1 MFEPI
6 IMLDDRLTSNDF
18 IFENYVETGTNLTV
32 LKFSLVGSSK
42 ELGGW
47 NLMIDNV
54 P

>member
-1 MFEPI
+1 
-6 IMLDDRLTSNDF
+6 MLNDRSNVF

>member
-1 MFEPI
+1 MAEPVF
-6 IMLDDRLTSNDF
+6 MLDDRLTSMDF
-18 IFENYVETGTNLTV
+18 IFENYVETGTNLTL

-42 ELGGW
+42 EIGGW

>member
-1 MFEPI
+1 MF
-6 IMLDDRLTSNDF
+6 DDKKTTDDI
-18 IFENYVETGTNLTV
+18 IFENYVETGTNLTL